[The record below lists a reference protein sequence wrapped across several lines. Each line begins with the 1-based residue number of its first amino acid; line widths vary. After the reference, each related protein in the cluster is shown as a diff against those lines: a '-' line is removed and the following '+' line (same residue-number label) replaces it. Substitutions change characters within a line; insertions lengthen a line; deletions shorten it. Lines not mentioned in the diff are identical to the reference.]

1 MTDRRKFKSHGCR
14 LIGLLAN
21 RLGTLG
27 STGWERRNL
36 SILKL
41 LYGILRIAF
50 KTLEISSFSFVEKGF
65 RVADEQKADRFE
77 GFDEEVLVFVGE
89 AN

>member
-1 MTDRRKFKSHGCR
+1 M
-14 LIGLLAN
+14 
-21 RLGTLG
+21 
-27 STGWERRNL
+27 